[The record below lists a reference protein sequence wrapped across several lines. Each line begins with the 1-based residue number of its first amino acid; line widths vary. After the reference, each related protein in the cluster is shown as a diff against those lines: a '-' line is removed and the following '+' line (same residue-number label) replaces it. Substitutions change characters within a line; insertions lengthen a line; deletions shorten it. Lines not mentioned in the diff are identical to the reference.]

1 MNTKFVKIDS
11 PMETKNENKTKS
23 SYAYSTFKT
32 IALVIIIGVSFGILM
47 SIVSNAFVIG
57 VDFLFE
63 TRYYFSFLDFSLFG
77 KRLSP
82 TPLITLLFAVFVILF
97 IRRIFSISRWHG
109 PADSIYAAHRT
120 DNELDV
126 KAGLGSTIAAFV
138 SAGSG
143 ASVGQ
148 YGPLVHFGATVGSY
162 VRTLTNGKISTD
174 VFIGCGVAG
183 AIAAGFNAPIA
194 GTIFACET
202 ILRHFSL
209 RAVAPVA
216 ITSITS
222 AGISQIFFGNVN
234 TFSMTGINPD
244 LMFLLPLALL
254 TGPIFGILSIIYMVT
269 LRKTSEVARDL
280 KWPPIKLLITAA
292 LLTGITGMFLPEI
305 LGLGIEHIE
314 NILNDGFQVHYL
326 FFLLIGK
333 LIITSV
339 CIGFGMFGG
348 IFSPALFIGAAGGAL
363 FTKVAALIGG
373 ATVAT
378 AVGPGLIICGMAALS
393 STVVGTPIA
402 GVLIM
407 LELTMSYELALAA
420 MLSVVTSSLV
430 AHLLFGHSFF
440 DRQLLDRGIDITQ
453 GRSQIEMMELSVRQL
468 ATSDYVSL
476 SKDTIAEDAIKA
488 MTKAEV
494 SEAYIVTKEQQFFGK
509 ISLHG
514 LLKIKKNN
522 PVTDALIQ
530 KPIIIKHD
538 ASLQQSIEIASK
550 FVGESIPVV
559 NTETKEMLGVISEA
573 DLFQSYL
580 LTQNKIIDLEKK

>member
-1 MNTKFVKIDS
+1 MLDKPSYQKQRSVA
-11 PMETKNENKTKS
+11 S
-23 SYAYSTFKT
+23 STLKASVASSTLKA
-32 IALVIIIGVSFGILM
+32 IAIVMIIGICFGILM
-47 SIVSNAFVIG
+47 SIACNAFVIG
-57 VDFLFE
+57 VDFLFNM
-63 TRYYFSFLDFSLFG
+63 RHAFSFLDFYLFE
-77 KRLSP
+77 KNISP
-82 TPLITLLFAVFVILF
+82 TPLITLFFAVFGILI
-97 IRRIFSISRWHG
+97 IRRIFSIERWHG

-120 DNELDV
+120 DNELDI
-126 KAGLGSTIAAFV
+126 KAGFGSTIAAFI

-162 VRTLTNGKISTD
+162 LRTLTNGNISTD

-194 GTIFACET
+194 GTIFACES

-222 AGISQIFFGNVN
+222 AGISQIFFGSVN
-234 TFSMTGINPD
+234 TFSMSGVSPD
-244 LMFLLPLALL
+244 LMYLLPLALL
-254 TGPIFGILSIIYMVT
+254 TGPIFGILSIVYMVS
-269 LRKTSEVARDL
+269 LRKTTKIANHLGWAPV
-280 KWPPIKLLITAA
+280 KLLTIAA
-292 LLTGITGMFLPEI
+292 IITGIVGMFLPEI

-314 NILNDGFQVHYL
+314 NILNDGFNVNYL
-326 FFLLIGK
+326 LLLLVGK
-333 LIITSV
+333 LIITSI

-363 FTKVAALIGG
+363 FTKVATLIGG
-373 ATVAT
+373 AAVGVAI
-378 AVGPGLIICGMAALS
+378 GPGLIICGMAAIS

-440 DRQLLDRGIDITQ
+440 DKQLLDRGIDISQ
-453 GRSQIEMMELSVRQL
+453 GRGKIEMMEQPVKNF
-468 ATSDYVSL
+468 ATNNYISFSQNTPV
-476 SKDTIAEDAIKA
+476 EDGIKA
-488 MTKAEV
+488 MTKSEV
-494 SEAYIVTKEQQFFGK
+494 SEAYIVSERHHFLGK
-509 ISLHG
+509 VSLHG
-514 LLKIKKNN
+514 LLKLKKNQPLKN
-522 PVTDALIQ
+522 SFISD
-530 KPIIIKHD
+530 PIIIKHD
-538 ASLQQSIEIASK
+538 ASLQQSIEIASE

-559 NTETKEMLGVISEA
+559 NKETGKMLGVLSEA
-573 DLFQSYL
+573 DLFQVYL
-580 LTQNKIIDLEKK
+580 STQNKITDLEKK